1 MATIIG
7 SARIDEHGNAAGGAA
22 GDQTGREVCTENY
35 YVHAYGWYCTRAKDP
50 AAAERIAAE
59 MKAACANDN
68 IGYDQNQ
75 RLGIITVI
83 TKAKTMSAV
92 DYKTECD
99 CSSLVRACVMAAGLG
114 DPGNF
119 TTYNETKVLDA
130 TGKFEPRIAVE
141 SGTPLYNGDILTSR
155 KKSHTVIVCSGI
167 PRVSKEDQKGA
178 GLNKTPKWVGK
189 VVRCNLLNVRSWYG
203 YDKDGKLFPV
213 IKKYPQLARGNK
225 VDVCEVFNLKDGTTW
240 YYIRIAGS
248 IYGFVNGRYI
258 DKA

>member
-1 MATIIG
+1 MAIIIG
-7 SARIDEHGNAAGGAA
+7 SARIDERGNAVGGAA
-22 GDQTGREVCTENY
+22 GDQTGKEVCTENFY
-35 YVHAYGWYCTRAKDP
+35 MHELGWYAYRAKDP

-75 RLGIITVI
+75 RLGIITAI
-83 TKAKTMSAV
+83 TNAKTMSAIN
-92 DYKTECD
+92 YKTECD
-99 CSSLVRACVMAAGLG
+99 CSSLVRACIMAAGLG

-119 TTYNETKVLDA
+119 TTYNEGKALDA
-130 TGKFEPRIAVE
+130 TGKFEPRITVDKNTE
-141 SGTPLYNGDILTSR
+141 LFNGDLLVT
-155 KKSHTVIVCSGI
+155 KKKGHTVAVCSAT
-167 PRVSKEDQKGA
+167 PRVTKEEQQGA
-178 GLNKTPKWVGK
+178 GLNKTPRWVGK

-225 VDVCEVFNLKDGTTW
+225 VDVCDVFNLKDGTTW

-248 IYGFVNGRYI
+248 IFGFVNGRYI